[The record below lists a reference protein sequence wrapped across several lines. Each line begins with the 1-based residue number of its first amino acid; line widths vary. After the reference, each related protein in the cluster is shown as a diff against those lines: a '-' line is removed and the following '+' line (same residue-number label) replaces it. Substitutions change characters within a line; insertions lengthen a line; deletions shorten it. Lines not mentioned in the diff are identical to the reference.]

1 LLEDRQTPTD
11 RHTDSQTPTDRHAH
25 AHRQPHAHTDFFFS
39 KRRIFHFTTKILK
52 KKRQATVTKYDV
64 TSLRKSAAD
73 QTDSKGCVAGSK
85 AGE

>member
-1 LLEDRQTPTD
+1 M
-11 RHTDSQTPTDRHAH
+11 HTDSHTHTQT
-25 AHRQPHAHTDFFFS
+25 FFS
-39 KRRIFHFTTKILK
+39 QKDGRIFHFTTKILK
-52 KKRQATVTKYDV
+52 KKRQATVTKYDA